1 MDRHPVKS
9 SKLGLWGG
17 GALTQWNADTK
28 DKMYRKEKG
37 PKKHGDL
44 LDNRGFNTQR

>member
-1 MDRHPVKS
+1 M
-9 SKLGLWGG
+9 GGGGGG

-37 PKKHGDL
+37 PKAWRFTG
-44 LDNRGFNTQR
+44 